1 MGHTPEETIN
11 IDNNKHEAE
20 IPPDYEECTAD
31 KEEMP
36 MNRNVLLDY
45 SQEYS
50 KNGGGDSGN
59 GKNGNAVVVA
69 KYSGSDSDKRQ
80 TQSLFEIVYDI
91 IREKEQRT
99 KEMGTLIR
107 K

>member
-11 IDNNKHEAE
+11 SDSNKHEAE
-20 IPPDYEECTAD
+20 IPPDYEEYAAD

-36 MNRNVLLDY
+36 MNRNVLDY
-45 SQEYS
+45 SQDYS
-50 KNGGGDSGN
+50 KNGGGNNGN

-69 KYSGSDSDKRQ
+69 KYSSSDSGKRQ

>member
-1 MGHTPEETIN
+1 MGHTPEETTN
-11 IDNNKHEAE
+11 SDNNKHEAE
-20 IPPDYEECTAD
+20 IPPDYEEYTAD

-36 MNRNVLLDY
+36 MNRNVLDY
-45 SQEYS
+45 SQDYS
-50 KNGGGDSGN
+50 KNGGGDNGN

-69 KYSGSDSDKRQ
+69 KYSSSDSGKRQ